1 MAAREG
7 YCDSDVSG
15 CQVFQPKRVD
25 RLTNRSRTSTKES
38 RLVEYINTFDA
49 PELTDAEIALID
61 EAGAKEHHR
70 QFVRSSFE
78 TM

>member
-1 MAAREG
+1 M
-7 YCDSDVSG
+7 
-15 CQVFQPKRVD
+15 
-25 RLTNRSRTSTKES
+25 TRTSTKES
-38 RLVEYINTFDA
+38 RLVEYLNTFDA

-78 TM
+78 TMLLANIPKDVSLSHGRVRSRSRDDKCML